1 MAELRFSGQKIL
13 VTRPIDQAAHLAK
26 AIKEAGGVPLLFPLL
41 QIEPA
46 EDQKALHD
54 QIARLVDFDLVIFVS
69 PNAVHYG
76 MDAMRGRLGNM
87 PQSIRVA
94 TVGMG
99 SARALHEMGVE
110 KVLVPPVRHD
120 SEGLLEELHQVAGLR
135 VMILRGDGGRELLGD
150 ELKARGA
157 EVEYA
162 TCYRRSKAPLAGLEK
177 LHPDALTV
185 TSSEALLHLWQN
197 APVRFHDIPLFV
209 QHPRIAALARSQG
222 WARVYLADAG
232 DRGLLLGL
240 WEWAGGKAAQRSDL

>member
-54 QIARLVDFDLVIFVS
+54 QIARLVDFDLVVFIS
-69 PNAVHYG
+69 PNAVQYG
-76 MDAMRGRLGNM
+76 MDAIRSRLGSM
-87 PQSIRVA
+87 PQGIRVA

-99 SARALHEMGVE
+99 SAKALHDQGI
-110 KVLVPPVRHD
+110 KDVLVPQERHD
-120 SEGLLEELHQVAGLR
+120 SEGLLEELHRVEGLR
-135 VMILRGDGGRELLGD
+135 VLILRGDGGRELLGD
-150 ELKARGA
+150 ELKERGA
-157 EVEYA
+157 EVEYVA
-162 TCYRRSKAPLAGLEK
+162 CYRRSKAPLAGLEG

-232 DRGLLLGL
+232 DQGLLLGL
-240 WEWAGGKAAQRSDL
+240 FEWAGGKATQRRDL